1 MKRNWN
7 QINDGEIILME
18 QFRNKK
24 NKNEEEEDNNYN
36 NNDDEDYE

>member
-7 QINDGEIILME
+7 QINDGEIILTE